1 MSDKVV
7 MLNADNHE
15 PIIGGR
21 AHILDAEGKFFPNGF
36 SISNRR
42 GEVNIGDERVTETT
56 QIRFSAPKF
65 KSQIFEKKDLES
77 GIVYMS
83 EGIEFLKEDLINK
96 SVKSLITPSKASKTP
111 ILLIALGVGALAYLY
126 FKKK

>member
-7 MLNADNHE
+7 MLDAENHE

-21 AHILDAEGKFFPNGF
+21 AHILNAEGKFVPNGF
-36 SISNRR
+36 FISNRR
-42 GEVNIGDERVTETT
+42 GEVSIGDERVTDIT

-83 EGIEFLKEDLINK
+83 EGIEFLKDDLVNK
-96 SVKSLITPSKASKTP
+96 SDNSLSTPLKTSKTP
-111 ILLIALGVGALAYLY
+111 MILIALGVGALAYLY
-126 FKKK
+126 YKKK

>member
-7 MLNADNHE
+7 MLNAETHE

-21 AHILDAEGKFFPNGF
+21 AQILDEEGKLVPNGL
-36 SISNRR
+36 SVSNRR
-42 GEVNIGDERVTETT
+42 GEVNIGDERVTEAT

-65 KSQIFEKKDLES
+65 KSQIFEKKDLAT

-83 EGIEFLKEDLINK
+83 EGIEFMKEDLMNK
-96 SVKSLITPSKASKTP
+96 SLNELSRPTKPSKIP
-111 ILLIALGVGALAYLY
+111 LIVIALGVGALAYLY

>member
-1 MSDKVV
+1 MSDKLV
-7 MLNADNHE
+7 MLNADTHE

-21 AHILDAEGKFFPNGF
+21 AQILDGEGKLVSNGL
-36 SISNRR
+36 SISNKR

-56 QIRFSAPKF
+56 QIRFSAPNF

-77 GIVYMS
+77 GVVYMS
-83 EGIEFLKEDLINK
+83 EGIEFLKDDLMAK
-96 SVKSLITPSKASKTP
+96 SVKKASTP
-111 ILLIALGVGALAYLY
+111 NKKSKVNIILTAIGIGALAYLY

>member
-21 AHILDAEGKFFPNGF
+21 AQILDAEGKFVPNGL
-36 SISNRR
+36 SVSNRR

-83 EGIEFLKEDLINK
+83 EGIEFLKDDMMAQ
-96 SVKSLITPSKASKTP
+96 SVKKESTPAKKSNVT
-111 ILLIALGVGALAYLY
+111 IILIAIGIGALAYLY

>member
-1 MSDKVV
+1 MSNNVV
-7 MLNADNHE
+7 MLNADNHD

-21 AHILDAEGKFFPNGF
+21 AQILDAEGKLVHNGL

-42 GEVNIGDERVTETT
+42 GEVSIGDERVNETT

-65 KSQIFEKKDLES
+65 KSQIFEKKDLET

-83 EGIEFLKEDLINK
+83 EGIEFLKDDLLNK
-96 SVKSLITPSKASKTP
+96 SAKSLSTPSKASKRP
-111 ILLIALGVGALAYLY
+111 IILIALGVGALAYFY

>member
-1 MSDKVV
+1 MSNNVV
-7 MLNADNHE
+7 MVNADNHE

-21 AHILDAEGKFFPNGF
+21 AQILDAEGKLVHNGT

-42 GEVNIGDERVTETT
+42 GEVSIGDERVTETT

-65 KSQIFEKKDLES
+65 KSQIFEKKDLET

-83 EGIEFLKEDLINK
+83 EGIEFLKEDLLNK
-96 SVKSLITPSKASKTP
+96 SVKTLSNSSKPSKTP
-111 ILLIALGVGALAYLY
+111 IIIIALGVGALAYLY
-126 FKKK
+126 FKNK

>member
-21 AHILDAEGKFFPNGF
+21 AQILDAEGKFVPNGL
-36 SISNRR
+36 SVSNRR

-65 KSQIFEKKDLES
+65 KSQIFEKKDLEA

-83 EGIEFLKEDLINK
+83 EGIEFLKDDLLVK
-96 SVKSLITPSKASKTP
+96 SVTKASAPSKTP
-111 ILLIALGVGALAYLY
+111 KFNIILIALGVGALAYLY

>member
-7 MLNADNHE
+7 MLNAETHE

-21 AHILDAEGKFFPNGF
+21 AQILDEEGKLVPNGL
-36 SISNRR
+36 SVSNRR
-42 GEVNIGDERVTETT
+42 GEVNIGDERVTEKT

-65 KSQIFEKKDLES
+65 KSQIFEKKDLAT

-83 EGIEFLKEDLINK
+83 EGIEFMKEDVMNK
-96 SVKSLITPSKASKTP
+96 SLSELSRPSKPSKTP
-111 ILLIALGVGALAYLY
+111 LILIALGVGALAYLY

>member
-1 MSDKVV
+1 MSDNVV

-42 GEVNIGDERVTETT
+42 GEVSIGDERVTETT

-65 KSQIFEKKDLES
+65 KSQIFEKKDFAIANE
-77 GIVYMS
+77 M
-83 EGIEFLKEDLINK
+83 FKLKIWMLNNNISRSNAIPFER
-96 SVKSLITPSKASKTP
+96 
-111 ILLIALGVGALAYLY
+111 
-126 FKKK
+126 

>member
-7 MLNADNHE
+7 MLNADTHE

-21 AHILDAEGKFFPNGF
+21 AQILDEEGKLVSNGL

-42 GEVNIGDERVTETT
+42 GEVNIGDERVTDTT

-65 KSQIFEKKDLES
+65 KSQIFEKKDLAS

-83 EGIEFLKEDLINK
+83 EGIEFLKDDLVVKTSSQVATSSK
-96 SVKSLITPSKASKTP
+96 SSRNNMI
-111 ILLIALGVGALAYLY
+111 LIALGVGALAYLY

>member
-1 MSDKVV
+1 MSDKIV

-21 AHILDAEGKFFPNGF
+21 AQILDAEGKFVPDGL
-36 SISNRR
+36 SVSNRR

-65 KSQIFEKKDLES
+65 KSQIFEKKDLET

-83 EGIEFLKEDLINK
+83 EGIEFLKDDLMNK
-96 SVKSLITPSKASKTP
+96 SANSPLTPSKPSKTP
-111 ILLIALGVGALAYLY
+111 IILIALGVGALAYLY

>member
-7 MLNADNHE
+7 MLNADTHE

-21 AHILDAEGKFFPNGF
+21 AQILDEEGKLVSNGL

-42 GEVNIGDERVTETT
+42 GEVNIGDERVTDTT

-65 KSQIFEKKDLES
+65 KSQIFEKKDLAS

-83 EGIEFLKEDLINK
+83 EGIEFLKDELV
-96 SVKSLITPSKASKTP
+96 VKTGSPVASPSKSSRNNM
-111 ILLIALGVGALAYLY
+111 ILIALGVGALAYLY

>member
-21 AHILDAEGKFFPNGF
+21 AQILDAEGKLVPNGL
-36 SISNRR
+36 SVSNRR

-65 KSQIFEKKDLES
+65 KSQIFEKKDLET

-83 EGIEFLKEDLINK
+83 EGIEFLKEDLLNK
-96 SVKSLITPSKASKTP
+96 SANSPLTPSNPSKTP
-111 ILLIALGVGALAYLY
+111 IILIALGVGALAYLY